1 MPHEYRTVYL
11 QKGSGTGVLA
21 DIFEAMPMVRVFGKG
36 SVIYSQGDDPD
47 CFYYLKSG
55 RVRIYMSDENG
66 SEKTVSV
73 AEAGAV
79 LGEAAFFDGLP
90 RMSFARALTRCETVS
105 VSKNV
110 LTDIIRRS
118 PAAAF
123 ELFRLQAQ
131 TIRLLS
137 AQVDSA
143 SFGSAKK
150 RLASLLIDCTRSEGT
165 DTVKMSHEEIASFIG
180 VSRITVSRLVGE
192 LAAEGIVSCGFR
204 EIRKEN
210 PLRLLE
216 YSRI

>member
-1 MPHEYRTVYL
+1 MSNEYRTSYL
-11 QKGSGTGVLA
+11 QKGSGSDVLA

-36 SVIYSQGDDPD
+36 AVIYSQDDDPD

-55 RVRIYMSDENG
+55 RVRIYMSDKNG

-79 LGEAAFFDGLP
+79 LGEASFFDGLP
-90 RMSFARALTRCETVS
+90 RMSCASALTRCETVS
-105 VSKNV
+105 VNKNV

-123 ELFRLQAQ
+123 EIFRLQAQ

-150 RLASLLIDCTRSEGT
+150 RLACLLLDCCRRDGT
-165 DTVKMSHEEIASFIG
+165 ATVKMTHEEIASFIG
-180 VSRITVSRLVGE
+180 VSRITVSRLIGE
-192 LAAEGIVSCGFR
+192 LAAEGTVSCGYR
-204 EIRKEN
+204 EIRVEN
-210 PLRLLE
+210 TERLTYHSL
-216 YSRI
+216 